1 MKKVLSINE
10 ILEKGKPL
18 PDKEVFLKS
27 LDGHVVLKN
36 ITFRQMVEIQKERD
50 QDGYPIALVAAC
62 LGMSFEDA
70 QELQANAYVFAD
82 IFNAV
87 NAHLNAPTDDNLKN

>member
-1 MKKVLSINE
+1 MKKVLSTNE

-18 PDKEVFLKS
+18 PDEEVFLKS

-36 ITFRQMVEIQKERD
+36 ITFRQMVEIQKEHD
-50 QDGYPIALVAAC
+50 QDDYPIALVAAC

-70 QELQANAYVFAD
+70 QKLQANAYVFAD

-87 NAHLNAPTDDNLKN
+87 NAYLNAPTDDNLKN